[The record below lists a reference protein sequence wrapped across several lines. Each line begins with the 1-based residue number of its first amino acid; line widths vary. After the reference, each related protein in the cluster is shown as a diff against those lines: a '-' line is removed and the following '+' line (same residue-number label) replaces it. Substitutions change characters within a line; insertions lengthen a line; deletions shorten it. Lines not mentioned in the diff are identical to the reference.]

1 MSGPVEGSA
10 SMNQGLEEHRLAQRV
25 VSLEPS
31 LIREMT
37 KRAAE
42 MNEVISLGIGE
53 PDFHTPQEVVRKAL
67 GDALEGATHYTP
79 SRGDPELLGAL
90 LQWIRDRWGHS
101 LGIQNLVITV
111 GGMGALTAF
120 FRTVLNPEDEVLIP
134 EPHFPA
140 YRPHVE
146 WAGGRVVHVPT
157 RFEEGFVV
165 QPEEVERA
173 LSPKSKVLML
183 NSPNNP
189 TGAVI
194 PPETLDALAELARD
208 HDLLVLSDEVY
219 DRLVYD
225 GQRHD
230 SISTRREMLERT
242 VVVGSFS
249 KGFAMTGWRLGFA
262 FGPSWLMDQLLKVI
276 TYETSC
282 APSVSQRAA
291 YHALRQDPM
300 VFQRMVQE
308 FQRRRDLVYDAL
320 HRMEGVRVH
329 RPRGAFYI
337 FPDLS
342 HIAPRWESL
351 ALRLL
356 EEERVVVV
364 PGSAFGPSGAGCVR
378 IAYTVDLPA
387 LKEAMLRIHR
397 FLERIRKEG
406 RVGV

>member
-1 MSGPVEGSA
+1 
-10 SMNQGLEEHRLAQRV
+10 
-25 VSLEPS
+25 
-31 LIREMT
+31 
-37 KRAAE
+37 
-42 MNEVISLGIGE
+42 
-53 PDFHTPQEVVRKAL
+53 
-67 GDALEGATHYTP
+67 
-79 SRGDPELLGAL
+79 
-90 LQWIRDRWGHS
+90 
-101 LGIQNLVITV
+101 
-111 GGMGALTAF
+111 
-120 FRTVLNPEDEVLIP
+120 
-134 EPHFPA
+134 
-140 YRPHVE
+140 
-146 WAGGRVVHVPT
+146 
-157 RFEEGFVV
+157 
-165 QPEEVERA
+165 
-173 LSPKSKVLML
+173 
-183 NSPNNP
+183 
-189 TGAVI
+189 
-194 PPETLDALAELARD
+194 
-208 HDLLVLSDEVY
+208 
-219 DRLVYD
+219 
-225 GQRHD
+225 
-230 SISTRREMLERT
+230 MLERT